1 MLLVFLWAECA
12 DDAAV
17 SDGLS
22 FWHRGKRY
30 EFDGVRPLN
39 VAYSLR
45 EAAEFICKAVHPDIA
60 VFIHFDQVN
69 ECYGFSCRFIYD
81 RTRVQLFWEILL

>member
-12 DDAAV
+12 YDAAV

-22 FWHRGKRY
+22 FWHRGERD
-30 EFDGVRPLN
+30 EFDGVRLFD

-45 EAAEFICKAVHPDIA
+45 EESEFICKAMHPDIA
-60 VFIHFDQVN
+60 VFIHSDQVP
-69 ECYGFSCRFIYD
+69 EF
-81 RTRVQLFWEILL
+81 